1 MKMMKDSRMLEP
13 AALRSKTDRQL
24 MALIEHQVE
33 KARKALSGLE
43 PGGAEQAARC
53 CLLAQ
58 RLLLLLRVGGPDAP
72 TASVIPDPMC
82 PPRRD
87 SATHSLRT

>member
-1 MKMMKDSRMLEP
+1 MKMMKDSRITEL

-33 KARKALSGLE
+33 MARKALGSIE
-43 PGGAEQAARC
+43 PGGAERAARC

-58 RLLLLLRVGGPDAP
+58 RLLLLLRMGGACEQPANL
-72 TASVIPDPMC
+72 IPDPMC
-82 PPRRD
+82 PPHRD

>member
-1 MKMMKDSRMLEP
+1 MTEL

-33 KARKALSGLE
+33 KARRALCSIE

-53 CLLAQ
+53 CALAQ
-58 RLLLLLRVGGPDAP
+58 RLLLLLRMGGACEQPVMLIA
-72 TASVIPDPMC
+72 DPLC
-82 PPRRD
+82 PPHRD